1 MTIRHLKT
9 FIKVCELGSI
19 SRTAEELC
27 VAQPS
32 VSQTIIELEKYYNIT
47 LFKRVNRHLV
57 LTREGEI
64 LLVKAK
70 EVIAS
75 FTEFEELTRNLDT
88 KPDIYIGSSMAFGEI
103 VLPAFLERIKKQMP
117 DVDPR
122 LYIEKPD
129 VLEAMILSGD
139 LDFAIAEGLVSNP
152 HIKTEL
158 VGKDRLVA
166 VCAPGYK
173 APNKLK
179 LHELVDYDLL
189 VREKGSAPRRIID
202 YRLAIKGVKIENP
215 RMESASNLV
224 IIQLAKSGLGIGLL
238 AEDVV
243 KPYLDSGEL
252 REIELDIPLERNLF
266 LIRHITKRFTSAERK
281 AYQICKAILTEKTAD

>member
-1 MTIRHLKT
+1 MAII
-9 FIKVCELGSI
+9 FCSDI
-19 SRTAEELC
+19 SYPYAEENKNEETAVQAAMK
-27 VAQPS
+27 VAAS
-32 VSQTIIELEKYYNIT
+32 MSWDEL
-47 LFKRVNRHLV
+47 LA
-57 LTREGEI
+57 
-64 LLVKAK
+64 KAK
-70 EVIAS
+70 EDIAS

-166 VCAPGYK
+166 ICAPGYK
-173 APNKLK
+173 APNKIK
-179 LHELVDYDLL
+179 LHELVNYDLL

-224 IIQLAKSGLGIGLL
+224 VIQLAKSGMGIGFL

-243 KPYLDSGEL
+243 KPYLESGEL